1 MALYSYEGKQV
12 DGKKVLGKIQAA
24 SAFEARDS
32 LQKRGII
39 VLQVYPLNE
48 WLNKE
53 LNLGVRTVKNQE
65 FVLFLRQFSTLL
77 KAGIPIV
84 SAIQVSAEQTVSK
97 PLKGALHQVKEEVNS
112 GISLS
117 EAAKKHPT
125 IFPELFVNM
134 IFAGE
139 VGGNLDEIVD
149 RLATSYEKQH
159 RTKQKVIATLT
170 YPLVVGFFALLVVTF
185 LLTFVVPMFVSMFAN
200 MDQELPFLT
209 IWVMNVGEFMTS
221 FWWIL
226 LVVVFL
232 ILLFILYVKEDQRL
246 LYYTDYL
253 LLKIPFVGKL
263 LQKAVLARM
272 TRMMS
277 SLFASSVPIL
287 DAVTIVERI
296 IKNQVVNSVLKDARS
311 HLERGESMTTPMKEH
326 WVFPPLVTQLISVGE
341 ATGTLD
347 SMLEQVASYY
357 EEEVDAGTEQ
367 LKAFIEPVMIVAI
380 ALLVGIIVLAIM
392 MPMFSLF
399 ENIS

>member
-24 SAFEARDS
+24 SVFEARDS

-53 LNLGVRTVKNQE
+53 LNIGVRTVKNQE

-125 IFPELFVNM
+125 IFPELFINM

-159 RTKQKVIATLT
+159 RTKQKIVATLT
-170 YPLVVGFFALLVVTF
+170 YPSVVGFFALLVVTF

-253 LLKIPFVGKL
+253 LLKIPFIGQL

-287 DAVTIVERI
+287 DAVAIVERI

-326 WVFPPLVTQLISVGE
+326 WAFPPLVTQLISVGE

-367 LKAFIEPVMIVAI
+367 LKTFIEPVMIVAI
-380 ALLVGIIVLAIM
+380 ALIVGMIVLAIM